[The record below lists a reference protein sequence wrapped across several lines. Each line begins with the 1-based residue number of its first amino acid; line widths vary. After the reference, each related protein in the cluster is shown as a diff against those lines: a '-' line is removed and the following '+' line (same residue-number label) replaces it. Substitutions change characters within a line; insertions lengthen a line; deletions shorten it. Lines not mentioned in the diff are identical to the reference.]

1 MANTKEVR
9 KQIASIKS
17 TQKITSAMEMV
28 AASKMRKTQDAML
41 VGKPYSQKIKEVISH
56 VANSN
61 SEYSHPF
68 FEERKAKK
76 VCFIIVS
83 TDKGLCGG
91 LNINLFKSVIAKAA
105 ELNKDEIEAS
115 FAIIGS
121 KAAGFFKSVGG
132 EIVAKTE
139 KLGDKPNPEDLIGLT
154 KIVLDL
160 HKNKDVDEVY
170 LCSNKFVNTMTQ
182 QPEVQQLIPL
192 PSMEEDE
199 KNKTILGLY
208 L

>member
-1 MANTKEVR
+1 M
-9 KQIASIKS
+9 KQKVCFWLPRSSDDLLIQGGTRRGIK
-17 TQKITSAMEMV
+17 
-28 AASKMRKTQDAML
+28 KT
-41 VGKPYSQKIKEVISH
+41 
-56 VANSN
+56 
-61 SEYSHPF
+61 
-68 FEERKAKK
+68 KK

-105 ELNKDEIEAS
+105 ELNKNEIDAS

-160 HKNKDVDEVY
+160 HKNNEVDEVY
-170 LCSNKFVNTMTQ
+170 LCSNKLLKQ
-182 QPEVQQLIPL
+182 
-192 PSMEEDE
+192 
-199 KNKTILGLY
+199 ILQMPCLK
-208 L
+208 